1 MADQHAVAD
10 FLEMVQNA
18 SDDKSRLRL
27 IRSWVGDHS
36 LSCEQAVSM
45 LACFLGLGDTKVQAG
60 ALFYPRLTDPQN
72 FESAFLAKAYRYE
85 EERADLRKRLNLA

>member
-27 IRSWVGDHS
+27 IRSWCV
-36 LSCEQAVSM
+36 E
-45 LACFLGLGDTKVQAG
+45 
-60 ALFYPRLTDPQN
+60 
-72 FESAFLAKAYRYE
+72 
-85 EERADLRKRLNLA
+85 